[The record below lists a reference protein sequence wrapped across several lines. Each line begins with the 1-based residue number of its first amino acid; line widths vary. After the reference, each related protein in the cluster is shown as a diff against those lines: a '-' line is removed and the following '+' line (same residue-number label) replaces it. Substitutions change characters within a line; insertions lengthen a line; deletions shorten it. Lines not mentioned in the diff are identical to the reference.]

1 MDTFMD
7 FFWFM
12 FWAFI
17 WIVWIIL
24 LFRVFAD
31 IFRSDTSGWAKAGWT
46 VFVIILPYL
55 GVFIYLIAE
64 GGNMAKREVATA
76 QAMDQ
81 AQQDYIRSVAGSG
94 STADQLDKLASLHD
108 RGVIS
113 DEEFQSEKAKIL
125 S

>member
-1 MDTFMD
+1 MD